1 MTRDRAEAILYE
13 SEAAL
18 RLVDQ
23 QLDDLGIAADPRETV
38 PALARPFPDLSLAVE
53 EAGAQVAR
61 CLARLRSAQAAL
73 APRAVDREPG
83 AAPAGARAVSLGGDP
98 TTAATTPAGDVAEGA
113 ALRGALRDEL
123 FGMMRALQFQE
134 LASAQLARCAAL
146 LREVEGRLEDVEAVF
161 GAADRR
167 SESDAQ
173 SAPP

>member
-1 MTRDRAEAILYE
+1 
-13 SEAAL
+13 
-18 RLVDQ
+18 
-23 QLDDLGIAADPRETV
+23 
-38 PALARPFPDLSLAVE
+38 
-53 EAGAQVAR
+53 
-61 CLARLRSAQAAL
+61 
-73 APRAVDREPG
+73 VDREPG

-98 TTAATTPAGDVAEGA
+98 TSALLDACERAVGLLDRLDTAATTPAGDVAEGA